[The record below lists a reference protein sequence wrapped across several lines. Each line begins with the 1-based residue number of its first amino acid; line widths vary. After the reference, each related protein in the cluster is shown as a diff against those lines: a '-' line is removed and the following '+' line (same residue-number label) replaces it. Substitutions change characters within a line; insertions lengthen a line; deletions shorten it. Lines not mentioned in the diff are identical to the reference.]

1 MVELAAIAGGSF
13 VLALSGALMPGPLLA
28 ATIAGTH
35 RRGFWYG
42 PAVALGHALMEVL
55 ILAVLVSGLFVALGS
70 PWTPVVIGVVGA
82 AAMVWMGVGLARQAL
97 RPGGVEAASALSGMG
112 AVPAGI
118 VTTVLNPYWYVW
130 WLVAPSPLLVAA
142 LKVGWT
148 GIAAFFVG
156 HVSVD
161 VIWCAVVALGV
172 SRGRRWL
179 QGRAYRALLAAC
191 AAILL
196 LAAGLFLWLG
206 IQKGLVAAGVIGEA
220 AGKPLTALPQGVTM
234 HLAQRECS

>member
-1 MVELAAIAGGSF
+1 MIELVAIAGGSF

-28 ATIAGTH
+28 ATIAGSH
-35 RRGFWYG
+35 RQGFWYG

-55 ILAVLVSGLFVALGS
+55 ILAVLVSGLFVMLRS
-70 PWTPVVIGVVGA
+70 PWTSVVISVVGA
-82 AAMVWMGVGLARQAL
+82 AALVWMGVGLARQAL
-97 RPGGVEAASALSGMG
+97 RPGGAGAASALSGMR
-112 AVPAGI
+112 AVPAGV
-118 VTTVLNPYWYVW
+118 VTTVLNPYWYLW

-179 QGRAYRALLAAC
+179 QGRAYRGLLAGC

-196 LAAGLFLWLG
+196 VAACLFLWLG
-206 IQKGLVAAGVIGEA
+206 LQKGLAAAGATGEA
-220 AGKPLTALPQGVTM
+220 GPDASGKPLTALP
-234 HLAQRECS
+234 